1 MLQCVYTVTLKGVE
15 NMYSVEQVLE
25 LLKQENITN
34 SVQMLRRWLRDGKID
49 GAIQKSRKSGWEIP
63 IEGLNN
69 FIELKKEESNNVTS
83 NINKEALADSYQKG
97 YNAALE
103 EIKKRDYELITKRRV
118 SEQSFYIYRND
129 VFQLGERLVNPVL
142 RKDFKQ
148 FLDVSLFKKYVKNP
162 RQKLE
167 IFQLGDWCMIYDT
180 NSMFDKS
187 EFEEMDLTFEDIFVE
202 ELLKRMLKKYK
213 LMRQELNEK

>member
-180 NSMFDKS
+180 NAMFDKS

>member
-1 MLQCVYTVTLKGVE
+1 MLQYDYQVILKGVK
-15 NMYSVEQVLE
+15 NMYSVEQALE
-25 LLKQENITN
+25 VLKQENITS
-34 SVQMLRRWLRDGKID
+34 SVQMLRRWLRADKID

-63 IEGLNN
+63 TEGLKQ
-69 FIELKKEESNNVTS
+69 FIELKKKESNNITS
-83 NINKEALADSYQKG
+83 NVNEKLLADSYQKG

-103 EIKKRDYELITKRRV
+103 EIKKRDYELLKMRGV
-118 SEQSFYIYRND
+118 SEKSFYIYRNE

-142 RKDFKQ
+142 RKEFKK
-148 FLDVSLFKKYVKNP
+148 FLDDSLFKKYVKNP

-180 NSMFDKS
+180 NAMFDKS
-187 EFEEMDLTFEDIFVE
+187 EFEERDLAFEDIFVE

-213 LMRQELNEK
+213 LM